1 MDADKFEV
9 LSCMR
14 HCSQL
19 LSSFHMTTES
29 ALLYLDYPWFT
40 SMAVEVHHLIVA
52 AKDFLANK
60 YSDMNKFRNEVM
72 NMPLAG
78 IEAIFSSTD
87 LHVKKWR
94 CLVPSVAQ
102 LGPCAI
108 PELEERRKILSS
120 HLVPL
125 VRFSHMT
132 CEALQEIFTCTDDD
146 IDHDQGLSLGYL
158 CAKLI
163 QHTNQARCSCSMCNL
178 LFAICRASLQVH
190 ASESGSV

>member
-1 MDADKFEV
+1 
-9 LSCMR
+9 
-14 HCSQL
+14 
-19 LSSFHMTTES
+19 
-29 ALLYLDYPWFT
+29 
-40 SMAVEVHHLIVA
+40 
-52 AKDFLANK
+52 
-60 YSDMNKFRNEVM
+60 M

-132 CEALQEIFTCTDDD
+132 CEALQEIFTCTDAD
-146 IDHDQGLSLGYL
+146 IDHEQSLSLGYL

-178 LFAICRASLQVH
+178 LFVICRASLQVQ
-190 ASESGSV
+190 ASESGSVWDRNEMEAVVLTPMLETIWWYDCYQMQLGLCVHLLAFVSACSVIG